1 MGFFPL
7 MRARLIRLLLGLFA
21 ALPLPLNHALGATLG
36 TLLILLPND
45 LRRTTHAN
53 LLRCYPELTSGAR
66 RRLAWRSL
74 IETGKTISETGPLWC
89 WKAER
94 AVALVREVR
103 GREILDDA
111 LARGGGAIVN
121 TPHLGC
127 WEMAGLWGAAHYPMT
142 TLYRRPRLVE
152 LDHMVRDAR
161 ERLGT
166 EYVPADA
173 AGVRRMYQ
181 ALKENRLLGMLPD
194 QDPGAGGGS
203 FAPFFGVPAYTMTLL
218 SRLARKTQA
227 PVVFAYCER
236 LSWGRGYR
244 LHFRAAPAAV
254 NSGSMEE
261 SVAAV
266 NEGVEACVRALPEQY
281 QWGYKRFKTRPEDVP
296 GR

>member
-1 MGFFPL
+1 
-7 MRARLIRLLLGLFA
+7 MRARLIKALLRLFA
-21 ALPLPLNHALGATLG
+21 SFPLPLNHALGTLLG
-36 TLLILLPND
+36 GLLILVPND

-53 LLRCYPELTSGAR
+53 LRRCFPDLSASAR

-74 IETGKTISETGPLWC
+74 IETGKTITETGPLWC
-89 WKAER
+89 WDARR
-94 AVALVREVR
+94 ALALVREVR
-103 GREILDDA
+103 GKELLDTA

-152 LDHMVRDAR
+152 LDTMVRQAR

-173 AGVRRMYQ
+173 AGVRRLYQ
-181 ALKENRLLGMLPD
+181 ALKENRLVGMLPD

-203 FAPFFGVPAYTMTLL
+203 FAPFFGVPANTMTLL

-236 LSWGRGYR
+236 LPWGRGYR
-244 LHFRAAPAAV
+244 LHFEAGLPAL
-254 NSGSMEE
+254 NSGSLEE

-266 NEGVEACVRALPEQY
+266 NAGVEACVRALPEQY
-281 QWGYKRFKTRPEDVP
+281 QWGYKRFKTRPTGEANGADA
-296 GR
+296 G

>member
-1 MGFFPL
+1 
-7 MRARLIRLLLGLFA
+7 MRARLIKALLRLFA
-21 ALPLPLNHALGATLG
+21 SFPLPLNHALGTLLG
-36 TLLILLPND
+36 GLLILVPND

-53 LLRCYPELTSGAR
+53 LRRCFPDLSAGAR

-74 IETGKTISETGPLWC
+74 IETGKTITETGPLWC
-89 WKAER
+89 WDAQR
-94 AVALVREVR
+94 ALALVREVR
-103 GREILDDA
+103 GKELLDAA

-152 LDHMVRDAR
+152 LDTMVRQAR

-173 AGVRRMYQ
+173 AGVRRLYQ
-181 ALKENRLLGMLPD
+181 ALKENRLVGMLPD

-203 FAPFFGVPAYTMTLL
+203 FAPFFGVPANTMTLL

-236 LSWGRGYR
+236 LPWGRGYR
-244 LHFRAAPAAV
+244 LHFEAGLPAL
-254 NSGSMEE
+254 NSGSLEE

-266 NEGVEACVRALPEQY
+266 NAGVEACVRALPEQY
-281 QWGYKRFKTRPEDVP
+281 QWGYKRFKTRPTGEANGADA
-296 GR
+296 G